1 MSTAS
6 AQGVDGEG
14 WPPPSP
20 LLNDTLILVRIA
32 PFIIALA
39 IVIGIFQARQAI
51 QKGGDAIIGEKV
63 RRHDLSTVIAHWTNA
78 TGVILGVFTGAV
90 VLRYVDY
97 RPEGLR
103 LIFILHY
110 VGAGLILFGIFNHLS
125 RHGVS
130 GGTGLIP
137 KSFGVLRDLIGELLE
152 YAGLFGPKSAALR
165 IPWPRAIR
173 HPVARYFK
181 ALTGYNESR
190 TGKYLVT
197 EQILS
202 YPPWAIL
209 MGIVVVTGVIK
220 LLKYLYEIPGSVV
233 TTATTIHDL
242 ATIAVGIM
250 IVIHLLPLLIVPA
263 NWMLLLSMFKT
274 TVSRKYVEER
284 HPAWYK
290 SLSIASSREKAAQ
303 PASPEH
309 VSPQTADA

>member
-20 LLNDTLILVRIA
+20 LLNDTLILVRVA

-51 QKGGDAIIGEKV
+51 QKGGDTITGEKV

-78 TGVILGVFTGAV
+78 IGVILAVLTGAV

-97 RPEGLR
+97 RPELR
-103 LIFILHY
+103 LVFILHY
-110 VGAGLILFGIFNHLS
+110 VGAGLMLFGIFNHLS

-137 KSFGVLRDLIGELLE
+137 KSFSVLRDLIGELFE
-152 YAGLFGPKSAALR
+152 YAGLFGPKGAVLR

-173 HPVARYFK
+173 QPVARYVK
-181 ALTGYNESR
+181 ALTGYSESR
-190 TGKYLVT
+190 TGKYLAT

-220 LLKYLYEIPGSVV
+220 MLKYLYEIPGSVLA
-233 TTATTIHDL
+233 TATTIHDL
-242 ATIAVGIM
+242 ATIAISIM
-250 IVIHLLPLLIVPA
+250 IVIHMLPLLIVPA

-290 SLSIASSREKAAQ
+290 RLNVASSRDKAAQ
-303 PASPEH
+303 ATGPEPA
-309 VSPQTADA
+309 SPQTADA